1 MVRMDE
7 TLNRTATLSR
17 FLQLVSLARLGS
29 GLALVCFCF
38 VVVCTSCQ
46 WGKAQEQQGSAD
58 LAEEQRILAEQYK
71 LLEEKLF
78 TLYEYEKLPNPARSK
93 LLERAYTI
101 SQRNRTTEQLQQIVQ
116 LLATERLKDA
126 EKNQS
131 AALEDLN
138 ALLVLLESENRGK
151 RVRDELAKNQEYLDE
166 IKRLQ
171 RIQKGIRGQAE
182 NGLESS
188 RLETS
193 QRKLTDRTRQLDTQ
207 IAGDEG
213 GDSEQANSG
222 EPGPGS
228 DPKGAKTETE
238 TETESEQANP
248 VRKRIQAAED
258 RMQKAREGLENANP
272 GQSIEEMQAAEDELA
287 EAIKELEEI
296 LRQLREEEVER
307 VLALL
312 EGRFRKML
320 ERQIRVLDT
329 TRRLDQ
335 VDKDDRLAEF
345 EIEAGRLSLEEKAI
359 AGEASRALLLLRE
372 DGSSVAFPSTVEQ
385 MQLDMEQV
393 AARLSEAK
401 VESITQGIIEDIV
414 ESLDGMIN
422 ALVQT
427 QQDMDSSEYQADSG
441 QAGEPGDQPLVDS
454 LSEIKMIRGL
464 QQQILRR
471 HERYAKLLDDPDDLL
486 GETDDPDIRAALD
499 RLSER
504 QKQLSE
510 ITRDI
515 AIGKNK

>member
-78 TLYEYEKLPNPARSK
+78 TLYEYEKLSNPARSK
-93 LLERAYTI
+93 LLERAYTS

-166 IKRLQ
+166 VKRLQ

-213 GDSEQANSG
+213 GNSEQANSG

-228 DPKGAKTETE
+228 DPKGAK

-515 AIGKNK
+515 AIEKNK